1 MNFNKTP
8 PPDPKGD
15 LIKHTISFRRVFEC
29 QPGRILLSADFC
41 QLELRILTHL
51 CQDPNLLKIM
61 NSPGEDI
68 FMKIAAKWWKIEE
81 DSVTDEQR
89 GQAKQICYGI
99 IYGMGN
105 KALAESLKVD
115 EEAAA
120 KLAAEFHATY
130 PGIKRYSEKTVAN
143 VRSLGYCQTL
153 VGRRRNLPAIRSENS
168 SERSQAERQAL
179 NTCIQGT
186 ASDLVKNAILRM
198 DRELKRQQ
206 LTGCHL
212 VLHLH
217 DELIYEVPE
226 AKLGKAAKIL
236 ISSMENCVKLS
247 VPLMVKIKVGANWG
261 EMEKFAFVN
270 VEE

>member
-1 MNFNKTP
+1 
-8 PPDPKGD
+8 
-15 LIKHTISFRRVFEC
+15 
-29 QPGRILLSADFC
+29 
-41 QLELRILTHL
+41 
-51 CQDPNLLKIM
+51 M

-68 FMKIAAKWWKIEE
+68 FLKIAARWWKIDE
-81 DSVTDEQR
+81 DSVTEEQR
-89 GQAKQICYGI
+89 AQAKQICYGI

-115 EEAAA
+115 EETAA

-186 ASDLVKNAILRM
+186 ASDLVKNAVLRM
-198 DRELKRQQ
+198 DRELQRQK
-206 LTGCHL
+206 LDDCHL

-217 DELIYEVPE
+217 DELFYEVPKE
-226 AKLGKAAKIL
+226 KLKKAASIL
-236 ISSMENCVKLS
+236 TSSMENCVKLS
-247 VPLMVKIKVGANWG
+247 VPLMVKIKVGENWG
-261 EMEKFAFVN
+261 QMERY
-270 VEE
+270 E